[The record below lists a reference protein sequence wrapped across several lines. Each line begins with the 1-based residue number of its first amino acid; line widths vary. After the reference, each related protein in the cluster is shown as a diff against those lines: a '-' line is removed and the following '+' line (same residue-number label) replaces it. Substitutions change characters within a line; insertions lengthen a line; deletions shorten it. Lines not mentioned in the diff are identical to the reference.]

1 MKAIILFSGDD
12 KAFKEGGYL
21 YPKNLTEIDGTPMIE
36 NVLKGF
42 DDIISASDQLLLTM
56 RQTEIDKY
64 HTAQVARLLYPDVK
78 IVSIPNI
85 AQGAACA
92 VLLAAA
98 DIDNEEELVV
108 MNGDIIIEQELMP
121 AIDDFR
127 KRNLD
132 GGAITIES
140 VHPRW
145 SFVKCDENGYMIEA
159 AEKRPISK
167 NATVGIYY
175 YKKGHDFVEAV
186 KNMIRKDASVNGIF
200 YICPAF
206 NELILMQK
214 KLGIYK
220 IDRENYYSLANPVGV
235 ENYLKHLEDTK

>member
-1 MKAIILFSGDD
+1 MKGLILFSGDD
-12 KAFKEGGYL
+12 KAFKESGYL
-21 YPKNLTEIDGTPMIE
+21 YPKNLTEINGTPMIE

-42 DDIISASDQLLLTM
+42 ESIIKNCDQLLLTM
-56 RQTEIDKY
+56 RQNEIDKY
-64 HTAQVARLLYPDVK
+64 HTSQVARLLYPQAK
-78 IVSIPNI
+78 IVSVPNI

-92 VLLAAA
+92 VLLAAS
-98 DIDNEEELVV
+98 DIDNDEELVV
-108 MNGDIIIEQELMP
+108 MNGDIIIEQQLMP

-175 YKKGHDFVEAV
+175 YRHGKDYVEAA
-186 KNMIRKDASVNGIF
+186 KNMIRKDACVNGIF

-214 KLGIYK
+214 KLGIYM
-220 IDRENYYSLANPVGV
+220 IDRHNYYSLANPVGV
-235 ENYLKHLEDTK
+235 EAYLKHLEDSK

>member
-1 MKAIILFSGDD
+1 MRAIILFSGDD
-12 KAFKEGGYL
+12 KAFKEGGYI
-21 YPKNLTEIDGTPMIE
+21 YPKNLTEINGIPMIE
-36 NVLKGF
+36 TVLKGF
-42 DDIISASDQLLLTM
+42 GDIIEASDQLLLTM

-64 HTAQVARLLYPDVK
+64 HTAQVARLLYPEVK

-98 DIDNEEELVV
+98 DIDNDEELVI
-108 MNGDIIIEQELMP
+108 MNGDIIIEQDLLP
-121 AIDDFR
+121 AIEDFR

-132 GGAITIES
+132 GGAITMES

-167 NATVGIYY
+167 NATLGIYY
-175 YKKGHDFVEAV
+175 YKHGHDFVEAA
-186 KNMIRKDASVNGIF
+186 KNMIRKDACVNGIF
-200 YICPAF
+200 YICPVF

-214 KLGIYK
+214 KLGIYG
-220 IDRENYYSLANPVGV
+220 INRENYYSLANPAGV
-235 ENYLKHLEDTK
+235 ENYLKHLEDMK

>member
-1 MKAIILFSGDD
+1 MNALILFSGDD

-36 NVLKGF
+36 NVLNGF
-42 DDIISASDQLLLTM
+42 KDIISASDKLLLTM
-56 RQTEIDKY
+56 RKTEIDKY
-64 HTAQVARLLYPDVK
+64 YTASVARLLYPECK

-85 AQGAACA
+85 TKGAACA
-92 VLLAAA
+92 VLLAVQ
-98 DIDNEEELVV
+98 DIDNDEELVV
-108 MNGDIIIEQELMP
+108 MNGDIIIEQPLMP
-121 AIDDFR
+121 AIEDFR

-145 SFVKCDENGYMIEA
+145 SFVKCDENGHMIEA

-175 YKKGHDFVEAV
+175 YKHGKEYVEAA

-200 YICPAF
+200 YICPVF
-206 NELILMQK
+206 NEMILSQK
-214 KLGIYK
+214 KLGIHQ
-220 IDRENYYSLANPVGV
+220 IDRNNYYSLANPAGV
-235 ENYLKHLEDTK
+235 EAYNKHLEERA

>member
-1 MKAIILFSGDD
+1 MKGLILFSGDD
-12 KAFKEGGYL
+12 KAFRESGYL
-21 YPKNLTEIDGTPMIE
+21 YPKNLTEINGTPMIE

-42 DDIISASDQLLLTM
+42 GSIIENCDQLLLTM
-56 RQTEIDKY
+56 RQNEIDKY
-64 HTAQVARLLYPDVK
+64 HTSQVARLLYPEAK
-78 IVSIPNI
+78 IVSVPNI

-92 VLLAAA
+92 VLLAAS
-98 DIDNEEELVV
+98 DIDNDEELVV
-108 MNGDIIIEQELMP
+108 MNGDIIIEEKLMP
-121 AIDDFR
+121 AIEDFR
-127 KRNLD
+127 KRDLD

-145 SFVKCDENGYMIEA
+145 SFVKCDEDGYMIEA

-175 YKKGHDFVEAV
+175 YKHGKDYVEAA
-186 KNMIRKDASVNGIF
+186 KNMIRKDACVNGIF

-214 KLGIYK
+214 KLGIFM
-220 IDRENYYSLANPVGV
+220 INRENYYSLANPAGV
-235 ENYLKHLEDTK
+235 EAYLKHLEDIR